1 MKLTESMLNFMKM
14 VGIGL
19 ISNGTFK
26 TGRISKLKS
35 GTKVTV
41 TETMKNAGKN
51 QLITV
56 IKVK

>member
-41 TETMKNAGKN
+41 TETMKK
-51 QLITV
+51 V